1 MANGQDNLI
10 PQAHVLTVEDQSAGG
25 IASGEVRRRKASFK
39 QAIKWLA
46 ESDIR
51 ITEGKLYDMYMENGI
66 DISKLSPTELATI
79 GLWFGAATGK
89 NENYRTLMEGNK
101 EISEAGTTPEINI
114 NIIDNTNL
122 EKALYKEDKE
132 EWQRS

>member
-1 MANGQDNLI
+1 MAKEDLI
-10 PQAHVLTVEDQSAGG
+10 PMNKRTKAQQKQIAIAGG
-25 IASGEVRRRKASFK
+25 IASGKARQQKASFK

-51 ITEGKLYDMYMENGI
+51 ITEGKLYDMYMANGI

-132 EWQRS
+132 

>member
-1 MANGQDNLI
+1 MAKKEDNLK
-10 PQAHVLTVEDQSAGG
+10 PGEYKLTIEEAKKGG
-25 IASGEVRRRKASFK
+25 IASGETRRRKASFK

-51 ITEGKLYDMYMENGI
+51 ITEGKLYDMYMANGI

-101 EISEAGTTPEINI
+101 EISEVGTTPEINI

-132 EWQRS
+132 

>member
-1 MANGQDNLI
+1 MAKKEDNLK
-10 PQAHVLTVEDQSAGG
+10 PGEYKLTIEEAKKGG
-25 IASGEVRRRKASFK
+25 IASGETRRRKASFK

-51 ITEGKLYDMYMENGI
+51 ITEGKLYDMYMANGI

-132 EWQRS
+132 

>member
-1 MANGQDNLI
+1 MAKEDIVKYQFGNLTAEKQQEI
-10 PQAHVLTVEDQSAGG
+10 TSMGG
-25 IASGEVRRRKASFK
+25 IASGETRRRKASFK

-51 ITEGKLYDMYMENGI
+51 ITEGKLYDMYMANGI

-122 EKALYKEDKE
+122 EKTLYKEDKE
-132 EWQRS
+132 

>member
-1 MANGQDNLI
+1 MAKEDIVKYQFGNLTAEKQQEI
-10 PQAHVLTVEDQSAGG
+10 TSMGG
-25 IASGEVRRRKASFK
+25 IASGETRRRKASFK

-101 EISEAGTTPEINI
+101 EISEAGTTPEISI

-132 EWQRS
+132 

>member
-10 PQAHVLTVEDQSAGG
+10 PVTQLSKEKARELSKRGG
-25 IASGEVRRRKASFK
+25 IASGETRRRKASFK

-132 EWQRS
+132 E

>member
-10 PQAHVLTVEDQSAGG
+10 PVTQLSKEKARELSKRGG
-25 IASGEVRRRKASFK
+25 IASGETRRRKASFK

-132 EWQRS
+132 

>member
-101 EISEAGTTPEINI
+101 EITEAGTTPEISI

-132 EWQRS
+132 

>member
-1 MANGQDNLI
+1 MAKEDIVKYQFGNLTAEKQQEI
-10 PQAHVLTVEDQSAGG
+10 TSMGG
-25 IASGEVRRRKASFK
+25 IASGETRRRKASFK

-51 ITEGKLYDMYMENGI
+51 ITEGKLYDMYMANGI

-132 EWQRS
+132 

>member
-101 EISEAGTTPEINI
+101 EITEAGTTPEISI

-132 EWQRS
+132 E

>member
-1 MANGQDNLI
+1 MAKKDIVKYQFGNLTAEKQQEI
-10 PQAHVLTVEDQSAGG
+10 TSMGG
-25 IASGEVRRRKASFK
+25 IASGETRRRKASFK

-51 ITEGKLYDMYMENGI
+51 ITEGKLYDMYMANGI

-132 EWQRS
+132 

>member
-25 IASGEVRRRKASFK
+25 IASGEARRRKASFK

-101 EISEAGTTPEINI
+101 EITEAGTTPEISI

-122 EKALYKEDKE
+122 EKVLYKEDKE
-132 EWQRS
+132 

>member
-1 MANGQDNLI
+1 MAKKEDNLK
-10 PQAHVLTVEDQSAGG
+10 PGEYKLTIEEAKKGG
-25 IASGEVRRRKASFK
+25 IASGETRRRKATFK

-51 ITEGKLYDMYMENGI
+51 ITEGKLYDMYMANGI

-132 EWQRS
+132 

>member
-101 EISEAGTTPEINI
+101 EITEAGTTPEISI

-122 EKALYKEDKE
+122 EKVLYKEDKE
-132 EWQRS
+132 WQRS

>member
-1 MANGQDNLI
+1 VANGQDNLI

-101 EISEAGTTPEINI
+101 EITEAGTTPEISI

-132 EWQRS
+132 